1 MRHRTCRALRNV
13 APALAGIMLVSCTG
27 EIRSGGEPPV
37 NGVSPVASGGA
48 TSGDLHGGSTSAPPA
63 SGGSPANGLSPSG
76 SGGATSGAL
85 SGGSTSTPPVVDAET
100 KPFSPAAG
108 SFKRLTA
115 SELKNSLTVLLGAV
129 TVGDLEPDTF
139 VRGFAKVGGSTVSV
153 SPSGVEKYI
162 SVIEAAT
169 AEVFADATRRSALVG
184 CTPTGVSDTACFR
197 SFVARFGRLAWRR
210 ALTEQQLDRQ
220 TTLAASLAQI
230 YGNATD
236 ALRATTNALLLSPHF
251 LYRLE
256 RGEPDSSSTFWHYT
270 GHEMASRLSY
280 FLTNNAPDEPLLA
293 AAEQGQLGSV
303 DGVRAE
309 AQRLLETNTGR
320 ESVRN
325 FSAELFRVAQVA
337 SKPKDATLYPSY
349 TPALQ
354 QALMREVPSMFE
366 DLVFD
371 QRMPATDIFTTRT
384 TFVNADSARLYG
396 LDASR
401 MVSDSRVKVTLPL
414 DGVRAGLLGTGAFLA
429 QFADQKEGS
438 PTNRGRFVRTV
449 LMCQTIP
456 DPPPNVATVLE
467 DPADGTVLT
476 KREKLA
482 QHREQGGT
490 CSGCHSLMDP
500 LGLPFENF
508 DAIGAYRATD
518 RGKTIDVTGS
528 LDGTDFNGPI
538 ELGQLLSKNPA
549 VAACLVRGLYRYAT
563 GVVES
568 DGQEST
574 IARLVTQFEV
584 DGRDMKKLMVDL
596 VGTDGFRLVT
606 PAP

>member
-1 MRHRTCRALRNV
+1 M
-13 APALAGIMLVSCTG
+13 S
-27 EIRSGGEPPV
+27 SGPP
-37 NGVSPVASGGA
+37 
-48 TSGDLHGGSTSAPPA
+48 
-63 SGGSPANGLSPSG
+63 
-76 SGGATSGAL
+76 
-85 SGGSTSTPPVVDAET
+85 GGSTSTPRASGGSPVAGTSSSSPSSSGSGGTTSGGSTGTPPANGGAET

-115 SELKNSLTVLLGAV
+115 SELKNSLTALLGPI

-139 VRGFAKVGGSTVSV
+139 QKGFAKVGGSTVSV
-153 SPSGVEKYI
+153 SVSGVEKYV

-169 AEVFADATRRSALVG
+169 AEVFADATRRNALVG

-197 SFVARFGRLAWRR
+197 SFIEKFGRRAWRQ
-210 ALTEQQLDRQ
+210 ALTTQQLDRH
-220 TTLAASLAQI
+220 TTLTSSLAQI
-230 YGNATD
+230 LGNATD
-236 ALRATTNALLLSPHF
+236 ALRATTNALLLSPYF

-256 RGEPDSSSTFWHYT
+256 RGEPDPSTTFWRYT
-270 GHEMASRLSY
+270 GYEMASRLSY
-280 FLTNNAPDEPLLA
+280 FLTNSAPDEPLFA
-293 AAEQGQLGSV
+293 SAQQGKLGSA

-309 AQRLLETNTGR
+309 AQRLLETEAGR

-325 FSAELFRVAQVA
+325 FSTELFRVAQIA

-354 QALMREVPSMFE
+354 QAIMREVPSMFE
-366 DLVFD
+366 DLVFV
-371 QRMPATDIFTTRT
+371 QKLPATDIFTTRT
-384 TFVNADSARLYG
+384 TFVNADLAKLYG
-396 LDASR
+396 LDASG
-401 MVSDSRVKVTLPL
+401 MGADRVKVTLPSAGL
-414 DGVRAGLLGTGAFLA
+414 RAGLLGTGAFLA

-438 PTNRGRFVRTV
+438 PTTRGKFIRTV
-449 LMCQTIP
+449 LMCQIVP
-456 DPPPNVATVLE
+456 DPPPNVATVLM
-467 DPADGTVLT
+467 DPPDGTVLT

-508 DAIGAYRATD
+508 DAIGAYRATEH
-518 RGKTIDVTGS
+518 GKTIDVSGN

-568 DGQEST
+568 DGQEPT
-574 IARLVTQFEV
+574 IARLVQQFEAE
-584 DGRDMKKLMVDL
+584 GRDMKKLMVDL